1 MAHKRT
7 ATLLYT
13 TEENLTV
20 PEFFAVG
27 RPPTAVLLCAVKGG
41 ISMPQTKNICDF
53 QGSSEPIFLA
63 QFFIGHLTLSGS
75 APLHHYRYSSA
86 LLQISA
92 SIFSAASLLSAL
104 TEIYILSFGSVP
116 EGRTTM
122 EQLSSR
128 RNLRTSDFGRPS
140 RPRL

>member
-41 ISMPQTKNICDF
+41 FSMPQTKNICDF

-63 QFFIGHLTLSGS
+63 QFFIGHLTLSS
-75 APLHHYRYSSA
+75 ISI
-86 LLQISA
+86 LLEVNSK
-92 SIFSAASLLSAL
+92 
-104 TEIYILSFGSVP
+104 
-116 EGRTTM
+116 
-122 EQLSSR
+122 SR
-128 RNLRTSDFGRPS
+128 AFDFFFINAGMTQTVED
-140 RPRL
+140 PRLATGF